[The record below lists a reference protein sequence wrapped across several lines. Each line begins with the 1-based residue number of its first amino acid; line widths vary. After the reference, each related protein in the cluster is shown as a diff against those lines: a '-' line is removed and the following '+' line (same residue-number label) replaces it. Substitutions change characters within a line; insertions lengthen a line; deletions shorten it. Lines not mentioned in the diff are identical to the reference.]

1 MRKKETIAKFSFVTD
16 ISAKNNNTFE
26 FWSANGLVGG
36 NVVDQLKIN
45 FIKWVVSDCD
55 EYYVMC

>member
-36 NVVDQLKIN
+36 NVVD
-45 FIKWVVSDCD
+45 
-55 EYYVMC
+55 